1 MFQIKNRWTGNVQF
15 ECELP
20 AEMAQTAYSAQ
31 LAFAVKKA
39 VNARA
44 DLANADLADVDLA
57 GAYLAGA
64 NLAGAKIR
72 SGITITRAPLAI
84 HGLTW
89 PVVIYDEH
97 MQIGCEFHSL
107 VEWAAF
113 DNDSIARMD
122 PRNAP
127 TFWRAHKATLLAL
140 AAADGRG
147 VKETTP

>member
-20 AEMAQTAYSAQ
+20 AETAQTAYSAQ
-31 LAFAVKKA
+31 LAFAVKRA

-44 DLANADLADVDLA
+44 DLAGADLA
-57 GAYLAGA
+57 
-64 NLAGAKIR
+64 NAKIR

-147 VKETTP
+147 VKETAP